1 MGRLVINELYKIFKK
16 KSIYVLG
23 IITFLFMVLSMFLY
37 KDMSSS
43 DLISSEFNRSVI
55 FVVISIIMISSTI
68 VSDEYNGTIKQLL
81 IKPYKRYEILL
92 SKLISCFI
100 VFVLFFL
107 YYFVLCVVC
116 YGIVSDFKD
125 YMDVI
130 VVNGKSINV
139 LKYVLFTILGS
150 LPEYLI
156 ILSVCFCSS
165 VLFNSS
171 SSLVI
176 GFFSYFGGVML
187 NTLIINNAIKY
198 LYWVPSMCWNLNEYL
213 FGDGFKYCSMRV
225 CLLVDVLVLVLLIV
239 LSFVV
244 FCRKDIKNA

>member
-1 MGRLVINELYKIFKK
+1 MSRLVKNELYKIFKK
-16 KSIYVLG
+16 KNIYVLG
-23 IITFLFMVLSMFLY
+23 IVTFLFMVLSMFLY

-43 DLISSEFNRSVI
+43 ELISSEFNRSVI
-55 FVVISIIMISSTI
+55 FVMISIIMVSSTI
-68 VSDEYNGTIKQLL
+68 VNDEYNGTIKQLL

-107 YYFVLCVVC
+107 YYLVLCIVC
-116 YGIVSDFKD
+116 YGIVGNFKD

-130 VVNGKSINV
+130 LVNGKSINV

-156 ILSVCFCSS
+156 ILSICFCSS

-176 GFFSYFGGVML
+176 GFFSYFGSVML
-187 NTLIINNAIKY
+187 NSLIINNSIKY
-198 LYWVPSMCWNLNEYL
+198 LYWVPSMCWNLNEYI
-213 FGDGFKYCSMRV
+213 FGEGFKYCSMGI
-225 CLLVDVLVLVLLIV
+225 CLLVDVLVFIFFIS
-239 LSFVV
+239 LSFII
-244 FCRKDIKNA
+244 FCKKDIKNA